1 MRAVLQ
7 PPASM
12 VSVVLAPRAVNSEA
26 RPTRPECP
34 VIRPSMP
41 AALAAAVR
49 IESHH
54 GAAGRGVDA
63 LGAPRLPAVR

>member
-26 RPTRPECP
+26 RPTRPEC
-34 VIRPSMP
+34 
-41 AALAAAVR
+41 
-49 IESHH
+49 HH
-54 GAAGRGVDA
+54 VAAGRGVDA